1 MMTEPTEIG
10 TPGRFIID
18 PDRPFTVWALPE
30 IYTGPDKPG
39 KYVPNVDDL
48 AFDWVQGFFRVATVD
63 YTTGLSDLRPWTIK
77 TSPSEANDEDVLL
90 GVGPGGQSEMWRVR
104 IDARTVPHT
113 LDLDGRL
120 HIYGSDAQY
129 CKVFKGTDIS
139 INGKVISAFYD
150 QNNTFL
156 GENIP
161 MVLVA
166 TELLNNRAIKAPMTG
181 YTNLSLQDGE
191 VVTVVVYGASG
202 NVLYREKMLIENTS
216 MVRRTSAN
224 MRYVTGIE
232 LISPFL
238 SESSPDL
245 IEFPINV
252 NIGTVMMMG
261 KVTFSDGDDRI
272 IPISTDGE
280 TRFSLFGLTHYVPT
294 LEGQTV
300 PLTLNYILAENE
312 YAYIQ
317 GPTENGSI
325 TERYRARTMKV
336 DKAYSVKL
344 YAYPVWKDA
353 TTGYQLEFWLYN
365 LDRREFSRVNRGQVE
380 VQAGSR
386 NFDGLDFLTTQ
397 TLSLSINLND
407 IDPKY
412 SAYRHVQTFK
422 VSLRAAGTERRTN
435 WTIQFNPGAADTYGN
450 ALEAEM
456 LFLNTNFWLVKIGNG
471 FNSKEEWL
479 RNVFYASQPL
489 FDTRSEIEA
498 PTPTHFALRTK
509 TRRTEFSVTEWNNDL
524 QIYNDLEEGENI
536 AIEWI
541 RRTPVTDLQLGVSAL
556 TVHMVT
562 QQGGGIPV
570 SPPPV
575 DPNQGN

>member
-1 MMTEPTEIG
+1 MTEPTDLG
-10 TPGRFIID
+10 LPGRFITD
-18 PDRPFTVWALPE
+18 PDRAFTVWPLAD
-30 IYTGPDKPG
+30 IYIGPLKPG

-48 AFDWVQGFFRVATVD
+48 VFDWTQGFFRVAGVD
-63 YTTGLSDLRPWTIK
+63 YTTGLSTLVPWTIK
-77 TSPSEANDEDVLL
+77 TSPSETTDEDVLL

-150 QNNTFL
+150 QNDTFL

-161 MVLVA
+161 FMLVA
-166 TELLNNRAIKAPMTG
+166 NEYANNRAVKAPMTG
-181 YTNLSLQDGE
+181 YTSISLPDGE

-202 NVLYREKMLIENTS
+202 NVIYREKMLIENTS
-216 MVRRTSAN
+216 LVRRTSAN
-224 MRYVTGIE
+224 MRYVTAID
-232 LISPFL
+232 LLSPFM

-261 KVTFSDGDDRI
+261 RVTFSNGETVDL
-272 IPISTDGE
+272 PISEDGE
-280 TRFSLFGLTHYVPT
+280 TRFSLFGLRSYVPT

-300 PLTLNYILAENE
+300 PLTLNYVLAANE

-325 TERYRARTMKV
+325 TERYRARTTKV

-380 VQAGSR
+380 VQAGAR

-422 VSLRAAGTERRTN
+422 VSLRAPGNERRTN
-435 WTIQFNPGAADTYGN
+435 WTIQFNPGSPEMYGN
-450 ALEAEM
+450 NLEAEM
-456 LFLNTNFWLVKIGNG
+456 TFIDTNYWLVKISNG
-471 FNSKEEWL
+471 FHSKEEWL
-479 RNVFYASQPL
+479 RNVFYAAQPL
-489 FDTRSEIEA
+489 YDMRSEIEA
-498 PTPTHFALRTK
+498 PVPTHFALRTK
-509 TRRTEFSVTEWNNDL
+509 TRRVEFSVEAWNNDL

-556 TVHMVT
+556 SVHMVT
-562 QQGGGIPV
+562 QAP
-570 SPPPV
+570 
-575 DPNQGN
+575 